1 MTKLIEKREKKTVL
15 FPRVISKTQA
25 SNQTAC
31 DRDLSDDTNDAKY
44 ECNENEKSWKLKLIA
59 KLSFSVHVEG
69 MGEY

>member
-1 MTKLIEKREKKTVL
+1 MTELIEKREKRVL
-15 FPRVISKTQA
+15 FPCVISKTQA

-44 ECNENEKSWKLKLIA
+44 ECNETEKSWKLKLIA